1 MKKVYIFLVVS
12 LIALSCRKEGL
23 SKDTGNV
30 EITIPAAYQVT
41 WDYYLYTY
49 EEFQNYINAEPS
61 IATRSGRSF
70 TGLINEKGLKEGIYG
85 IHIFQNG
92 TGYQRSFSIEAGKV
106 TKLDVP

>member
-1 MKKVYIFLVVS
+1 MKYLTAIIFLLVFWG
-12 LIALSCRKEGL
+12 CRKEGL

-30 EITIPAAYQVT
+30 EITTPAAYQVT

-49 EEFQNYINAEPS
+49 EEFQHYINAEPS
-61 IATRSGRSF
+61 IATRSGHSF
-70 TGLINEKGLKEGIYG
+70 TGLINEKGLKEGVYS

-92 TGYQRSFSIEAGKV
+92 TGYQRTFSIEARKV